1 MARPRQANYTLP
13 FGQLVGKTIGIY
25 LRNLL
30 PFAVLGAIVLAP
42 WIVLRIYMQ
51 ESMGEAT
58 YDGSQSIAGMDVA
71 SFALQTLLGY
81 VLTGAV
87 TYGVVQQLRGQ
98 PAGLGQVIG
107 IGVQSFF
114 RVLLTGVVVGV
125 LVGLATMLLIVPGII
140 VSVILFVAI
149 PAAVMER
156 AGPGDAIGR
165 SADLT
170 KGSRWLIFAAWLLI
184 ALIGI
189 GVAAV
194 AGGVVA
200 IFAVENQGLHDGIP
214 MWLEIAI
221 TILTTPFSATMAAV
235 CYFMLRMG
243 KENVDVK
250 ELAAVFD

>member
-1 MARPRQANYTLP
+1 MPAPPAEVITDAAFRNSGERVVED
-13 FGQLVGKTIGIY
+13 FDLV
-25 LRNLL
+25 
-30 PFAVLGAIVLAP
+30 
-42 WIVLRIYMQ
+42 
-51 ESMGEAT
+51 
-58 YDGSQSIAGMDVA
+58 
-71 SFALQTLLGY
+71 
-81 VLTGAV
+81 
-87 TYGVVQQLRGQ
+87 
-98 PAGLGQVIG
+98 
-107 IGVQSFF
+107 
-114 RVLLTGVVVGV
+114 
-125 LVGLATMLLIVPGII
+125 
-140 VSVILFVAI
+140 
-149 PAAVMER
+149 
-156 AGPGDAIGR
+156 
-165 SADLT
+165 
-170 KGSRWLIFAAWLLI
+170 IFAAWLLI